1 MILTSFPVCISYSN
15 GMSYLQLSRG
25 VQVHC
30 AGISN
35 GLHRRTIHGVVGI
48 ILAGTISGHYA
59 TTIFGDYNRKVL
71 VVKHST
77 DY

>member
-1 MILTSFPVCISYSN
+1 MSYS
-15 GMSYLQLSRG
+15 QLFSG

-30 AGISN
+30 VGTPN
-35 GLHRRTIHGVVGI
+35 GLNRRTINGVVGI

-77 DY
+77 DN